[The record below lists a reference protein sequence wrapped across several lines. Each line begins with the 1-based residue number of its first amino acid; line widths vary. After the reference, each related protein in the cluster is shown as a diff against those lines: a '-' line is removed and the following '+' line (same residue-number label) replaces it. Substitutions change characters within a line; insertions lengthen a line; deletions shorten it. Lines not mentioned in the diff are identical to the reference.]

1 MDEVRVAR
9 ALLEIG
15 AVGFV
20 KGKPVRFKSGMLSPV
35 YVDNRRLIFW
45 PQHWRTIIEAFE
57 QMIRDM
63 NLSFDVLAG
72 IETGGIPHCSA
83 LAYVMQKPSVFVRK
97 QAKEHG
103 TRSRV
108 EGGDVAGKTV
118 LLVED
123 MVTTGGSS
131 LAGVEGLRDAG
142 ALVHDCLAI
151 TSYGFAMSEQA
162 FKVLGVRLHVLAD
175 FRTIAQEARRSGRFS
190 VEEMDAVEDWLS
202 DPHGWAER
210 QGLEG

>member
-1 MDEVRVAR
+1 MHDVKVAR

-15 AVGFV
+15 AVGFM
-20 KGKPVRFKSGMLSPV
+20 KGEPVRFKSGMLSPV

-45 PQHWRTIIEAFE
+45 PQHWRTVIEAFE
-57 QMIRDM
+57 QIIGEM
-63 NLSFDVLAG
+63 NLQFDVLAG

-83 LAYVMQKPSVFVRK
+83 LAYVIQKPSVIIRK

-108 EGGDVAGKTV
+108 EGGDVEGRNV
-118 LLVED
+118 LLIED

-142 ALVHDCLAI
+142 ALVSDCVAI

-162 FKVLGVRLHVLAD
+162 FKVLGVRLHVLAG

-190 VEEMDAVEDWLS
+190 PEEMEVVEDWLS